1 MALKDELDTWVG
13 TVFRGRWDV
22 RDGRQVPGDTSQL
35 ALQNQAIRLD
45 GTVLYAD
52 LADSTAM
59 VDYYIPQFAA
69 EVYKTFLYCSAR
81 IVAAAGGTVTAYDGD
96 RIMAVFIGSGRD
108 TIAVKA
114 AMRIKW
120 AVDKIVMPKLAM
132 AYPNVS
138 FQLKHVVGIDRS
150 ELFVA
155 KTGARGANDL
165 VWVGRAANYAA
176 KLSALPPTYTYIT
189 ADVFRALTTEAKVFN
204 GKSMW
209 ESVRWN
215 TFDDSTIYRSG
226 WRWTL

>member
-1 MALKDELDTWVG
+1 MALKDELDAWVG
-13 TVFRGRWDV
+13 AVFRGTWEV
-22 RDGRQVPGDTSQL
+22 RDGRQVPGEASQL
-35 ALQNQAIRLD
+35 ALQNQAIKLD

-52 LADSTAM
+52 LADSTVM

-69 EVYKTFLYCSAR
+69 EIYKTFLYCCAR
-81 IVAAAGGTVTAYDGD
+81 IIAAAGGTVTAYDGD

-108 TIAVKA
+108 TSAVKA
-114 AMRIKW
+114 AMRIRW
-120 AVDKIVMPKLAM
+120 AVDKIVMPKLATV
-132 AYPNVS
+132 YPKVS

-189 ADVFRALTTEAKVFN
+189 ADVFRALSTEAKQSS

-209 ESVRWN
+209 DAVRWN

-226 WRWTL
+226 WRWRL